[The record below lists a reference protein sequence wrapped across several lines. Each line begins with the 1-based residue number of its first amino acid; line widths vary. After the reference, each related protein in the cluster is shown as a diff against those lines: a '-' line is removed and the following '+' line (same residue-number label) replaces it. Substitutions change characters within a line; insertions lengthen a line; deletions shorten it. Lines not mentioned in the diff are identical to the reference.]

1 MLSVVIAAAGTT
13 ATSAATPAAMAIRL
27 DLISLSPRRQYS
39 AAAACV
45 RQRPTVHS
53 VPARLKLPVAVIAAL
68 VVAEGAVWLLRPGR
82 DIEPVHAQES
92 SYFSHQQLARANVY
106 ASARPQVALLGLVCE
121 GGALVLIVARPPQAA
136 FTLAERT

>member
-39 AAAACV
+39 AAAAGV

-53 VPARLKLPVAVIAAL
+53 VPARLKLPVAVIEAL
-68 VVAEGAVWLLRPGR
+68 VVAEGAVWLVRPGR
-82 DIEPVHAQES
+82 HIEPVHAQES
-92 SYFSHQQLARANVY
+92 SYFTHQQLARAHDY
-106 ASARPQVALLGLVCE
+106 GSDRRLIALLGLVCE
-121 GGALVLIVARPPQAA
+121 GGALVVLV
-136 FTLAERT
+136 